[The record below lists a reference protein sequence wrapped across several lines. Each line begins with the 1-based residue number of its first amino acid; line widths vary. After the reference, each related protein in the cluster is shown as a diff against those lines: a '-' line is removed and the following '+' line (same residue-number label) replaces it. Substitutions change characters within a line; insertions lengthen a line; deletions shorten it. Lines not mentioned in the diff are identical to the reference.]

1 MNCNGLRWN
10 AIKLAKRDVRTGT
23 TRLICCS
30 RSYQLIYIPVIITI
44 YLSVDDGQGGAIDEW
59 RMHRGVYSLMITR
72 RVTTSEN
79 GKRLHR
85 YIRNL
90 MPNYP
95 LGQIYKMIEQ
105 GKVRVN
111 GKRKNQNYE
120 LQSAD
125 EVCIYVDEETFRQSA
140 GEAKK
145 PKFIGVHRAL
155 DIRYE
160 DDELLVVN
168 KDAGLLTHPDSSES
182 KHTLITQVHA
192 YLYHQGKLDSK
203 LFLPAPANRLDRN
216 TSGLVLIGKSA
227 GMLHQL
233 NQWIQLRQIEKYYL
247 TIVQGTMTGTG
258 EITGSLMRDQT
269 INRTWVAL
277 NSDEAKEAKTRYQVL
292 DTRNGYSLV
301 SVELLSGRTHQ
312 IRSHFQSIGHP
323 LLGDIKYGGE
333 PYDHIRH
340 QLLHAWKVVFPDGR
354 TFIAQLPNLFVNTLH
369 QLQLKWLFAPH

>member
-1 MNCNGLRWN
+1 
-10 AIKLAKRDVRTGT
+10 
-23 TRLICCS
+23 
-30 RSYQLIYIPVIITI
+30 
-44 YLSVDDGQGGAIDEW
+44 
-59 RMHRGVYSLMITR
+59 MITR
-72 RVTTSEN
+72 RVTASEN

-85 YIRNL
+85 YICSL
-90 MPNYP
+90 MPNFP

-120 LQSAD
+120 LQTLD
-125 EVCIYVDEETFRQSA
+125 EVSIYVDEMTFQQSA
-140 GEAKK
+140 GEVKK
-145 PKFIGVHRAL
+145 PKFIGVSSKL

-168 KDAGLLTHPDSSES
+168 KEAGLLTHPDSSES

-192 YLYHQGKLDSK
+192 YLYRQGKLDST

-247 TIVQGTMTGTG
+247 TIVQGTVTGTG
-258 EITGSLMRDQT
+258 EITGSLMRDQAM
-269 INRTWVAL
+269 NRTWVAL
-277 NSDEAKEAKTRYQVL
+277 NSDEAKEAKTRYEVL
-292 DTRNGYSLV
+292 DCRSGYSLV

-323 LLGDIKYGGE
+323 LLGDMKYGGK
-333 PYDHIRH
+333 PYEDIRH

-354 TFIAQLPNLFVNTLH
+354 TFIAQPPNLFTKMLH
-369 QLQLKWLFAPH
+369 QLQLKYLIAPH